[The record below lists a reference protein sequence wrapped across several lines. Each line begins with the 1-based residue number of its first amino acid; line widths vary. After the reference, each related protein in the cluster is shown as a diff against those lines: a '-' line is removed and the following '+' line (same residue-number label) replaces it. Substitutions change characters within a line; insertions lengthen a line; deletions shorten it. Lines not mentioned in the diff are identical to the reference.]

1 MCIFKQIKSIICFV
15 FRSVELLLLQG
26 INTLDSELSGQTM
39 WHTKAKINM
48 QESTM
53 CTALQMCL
61 FQVRIEESV
70 PASPTRSTQPTNPLT
85 EHYLKKSVNL
95 KFPKDEK
102 QSLLSL

>member
-26 INTLDSELSGQTM
+26 INTLDQSSGQTM

-48 QESTM
+48 QESTV

-61 FQVRIEESV
+61 FQVRIEDSV
-70 PASPTRSTQPTNPLT
+70 PASQTGSTQSTHPLT

-95 KFPKDEK
+95 KFSKDEK
-102 QSLLSL
+102 QSFLSL